1 MVSCHTVHPRK
12 ADPHPINQEGLLCNK
27 TLLNNRPDLKN
38 LPQSMETSKGHMHQ
52 TRKILKFTKTQEL
65 KTTEEEPM
73 KPLVKRTNIVFT
85 KITDHKQ
92 QIATDLTGKL
102 SVTSNRSNK
111 YLFVLYDYD
120 SKFILIRPMKSR
132 PDSKF
137 IKYLQTSMSTYSP
150 GGSNQNKCD

>member
-1 MVSCHTVHPRK
+1 
-12 ADPHPINQEGLLCNK
+12 
-27 TLLNNRPDLKN
+27 
-38 LPQSMETSKGHMHQ
+38 
-52 TRKILKFTKTQEL
+52 
-65 KTTEEEPM
+65 M

-85 KITDHKQ
+85 KITDNKH
-92 QIATDLTGKL
+92 QIATDLTGKF
-102 SVTSNRSNK
+102 SVTSNRANK

-150 GGSNQNKCD
+150 GVSNQNKCD